1 MGRIFKLYED
11 LYDQGISLYK
21 NNIIEINTGLT
32 VLVGCNGIG
41 KTSLFYSIKN
51 VLKKEKIPYME
62 FDNLNDGG
70 DNSRNE
76 SLYYGDINFLI
87 ESLYSSEGENIM
99 FNIAKI
105 AAEIGK
111 FVKTGIYKYNIQS
124 DFKSNEI
131 WILFDAIDSGLSID
145 NIVELKN
152 HLFKTILQ
160 FSFSKE
166 IYIVIS
172 ANEYEMAR
180 GEQCFD
186 VYNGKYI
193 TFKDYEDYRNMI
205 LKSKRW
211 KQERNK
217 ARKNCFNGTED

>member
-1 MGRIFKLYED
+1 MGRIFKLCED
-11 LYDQGISLYK
+11 PYDQGISLYK
-21 NNIIEINTGLT
+21 NSIIEINTGLT

-51 VLKKEKIPYME
+51 ALKKEEIPYME
-62 FDNLNDGG
+62 FDNLNNGG

-99 FNIAKI
+99 LNIAKI
-105 AAEIGK
+105 TTEIGE
-111 FVKTGIYKYNIQS
+111 FVRTGMYKDNGQS
-124 DFKSNEI
+124 DFKSNER
-131 WILFDAIDSGLSID
+131 WIFFDAIDSGLSID

-160 FSFSKE
+160 FTFGKK
-166 IYIVIS
+166 IYIVVS

-180 GEQCFD
+180 CEQCFD
-186 VYNGKYI
+186 VYNGRYI

-205 LKSKRW
+205 LQSKRW
-211 KQERNK
+211 KQEREI
-217 ARKNCFNGTED
+217 G